1 MRGTA
6 EGRGRVSPRRELQP
20 GHRRPPYDL
29 VIGAFVAGSHNYF
42 QNLNTLEA
50 IVSALLAIALWPLVL
65 LNVNLRVNF

>member
-1 MRGTA
+1 MRGA
-6 EGRGRVSPRRELQP
+6 P
-20 GHRRPPYDL
+20 GLLTIVYL

-65 LNVNLRVNF
+65 LNVNLHVNF

>member
-1 MRGTA
+1 MRG
-6 EGRGRVSPRRELQP
+6 GP
-20 GHRRPPYDL
+20 GLLTIVYL

-65 LNVNLRVNF
+65 LNVNLHVNF

>member
-1 MRGTA
+1 MRGGSGLITI
-6 EGRGRVSPRRELQP
+6 V
-20 GHRRPPYDL
+20 YL